1 MAMLNSCAGE
11 SILDLGCG
19 DGALTIKIQEAG
31 ARLLGVDSS
40 ESMIRAAKTRGLSA
54 EVGNGEKLKF
64 SNQFDAVFSN
74 AALHWMND
82 YAPYTSYKSD
92 QAKPA
97 VSRSHYDYLNRLQ
110 PLKNHSPSNNQKNYS
125 LDLCRLG

>member
-1 MAMLNSCAGE
+1 MAMLNPCAGE

-64 SNQFDAVFSN
+64 SN
-74 AALHWMND
+74 
-82 YAPYTSYKSD
+82 
-92 QAKPA
+92 
-97 VSRSHYDYLNRLQ
+97 
-110 PLKNHSPSNNQKNYS
+110 
-125 LDLCRLG
+125 